1 MRWSEVGFRP
11 QRPMVGHG
19 GTALL
24 HQPLLSDTFLGKKRP
39 EIVSMEA
46 DQKLKISIK

>member
-1 MRWSEVGFRP
+1 M
-11 QRPMVGHG
+11 GHG